1 MLTRLVGKLTWDFTI
16 RLAAGSVF
24 SKVSYIDGRRCI
36 MFENYTKVERI
47 LITISS
53 IGLIVLAAI
62 QIFFVII
69 QMK

>member
-1 MLTRLVGKLTWDFTI
+1 
-16 RLAAGSVF
+16 
-24 SKVSYIDGRRCI
+24 

-69 QMK
+69 QLK